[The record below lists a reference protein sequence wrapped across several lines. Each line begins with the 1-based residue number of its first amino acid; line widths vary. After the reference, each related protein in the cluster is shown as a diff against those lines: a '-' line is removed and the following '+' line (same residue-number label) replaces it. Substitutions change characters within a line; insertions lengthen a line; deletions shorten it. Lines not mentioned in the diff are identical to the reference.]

1 MGWCPGSHGQ
11 SRTEGAAR
19 AVGTEEQDGAH
30 RKATSIGLAG
40 PAGLVASLQVAE
52 LGLCRGTRGKASE
65 VMHRRKGW
73 AAAVGGTGW
82 EKGSVSW
89 PALCPGA
96 TLYKER

>member
-1 MGWCPGSHGQ
+1 M
-11 SRTEGAAR
+11 
-19 AVGTEEQDGAH
+19 GTEEQDGAH

-73 AAAVGGTGW
+73 AAAVGGSGLGEGERVLASAVSQRHALQGTLINWG
-82 EKGSVSW
+82 GSRRKIRVQK
-89 PALCPGA
+89 A
-96 TLYKER
+96 